1 MITNWVENILV
12 PILIEFVDDVS
23 AMREMMFL

>member
-23 AMREMMFL
+23 AMREMMLL